1 MTKYLGP
8 SIQVWAALFA
18 QDADRLVIASEA
30 LRQEASDDYLREVL
44 HLAHLYVGFPRVVQ
58 ALNHLPPAESQANRP
73 PRREGARQQLGEQS
87 FREIYG
93 EDADPVLEHLRKL
106 DPQFADLVLGHAYGE
121 VFAQS
126 LLDLMTRE
134 RLSVLA
140 LLATN
145 CELQARSHM
154 RACLRHGATVDQMH
168 ADLRLANWLSPEQIA
183 LGDHCLQEEQARR
196 S

>member
-1 MTKYLGP
+1 MTKHLGS
-8 SIQVWAALFA
+8 SIQLWAALFA
-18 QDADRLVIASEA
+18 QDSERLKMAAAA
-30 LRQEASDDYLREVL
+30 LRQEAGDAYLREVL

-58 ALNHLPPAESQANRP
+58 ALNHLPPAERQAYRP
-73 PRREGARQQLGEQS
+73 LRQAGTPQALGEQS
-87 FREIYG
+87 FREVYG
-93 EDADPVLEHLRKL
+93 EDADPVLAHLRKL

-126 LLDLMTRE
+126 QLDLMTRE

-154 RACLRHGATVDQMH
+154 RACLRHDATLDELR
-168 ADLRLANWLSPEQIA
+168 ADLRLTDWLSPQQIA
-183 LGDHCLQEEQARR
+183 LGEHCLEEEQARR

>member
-1 MTKYLGP
+1 MTRHLAS
-8 SIQVWAALFA
+8 SIRLWAALFA
-18 QDADRLVIASEA
+18 QDPERLKVAAAA
-30 LRQEASDDYLREVL
+30 LRQEASDAYLREVL

-58 ALNHLPPAESQANRP
+58 ALNHLPTAAPQASAP
-73 PRREGARQQLGEQS
+73 SRQVGTPQTLGEES
-87 FREIYG
+87 FREVYG
-93 EDADPVLEHLRKL
+93 KDADPVLAHLRKL
-106 DPQFADLVLGHAYGE
+106 DPQFADLVLSHAYGE

-126 LLDLMTRE
+126 KLDLMTRE

-154 RACLRHGATVDQMH
+154 RACLRHDATLDELRR
-168 ADLRLANWLSPEQIA
+168 DLRLTDWLNPQQIA
-183 LGDHCLQEEQARR
+183 LGEHCLEEEQARR